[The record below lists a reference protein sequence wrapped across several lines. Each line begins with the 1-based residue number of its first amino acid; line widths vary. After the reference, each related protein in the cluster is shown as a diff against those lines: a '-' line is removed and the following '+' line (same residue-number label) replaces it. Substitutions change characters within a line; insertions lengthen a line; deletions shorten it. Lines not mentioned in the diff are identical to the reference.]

1 MRSIATGYQP
11 GSPRF
16 AVSHVQACI
25 SLSTTSMELAM
36 HLSTP
41 SSVQRRKL
49 LFAGLAVALAGCSL
63 PPDAAA
69 LGRSVGIDI
78 VDRDTGQVLEV
89 YRHAGRSYVAGR
101 PGARYA
107 IRISNRSGARVLA
120 VTAVDGIN
128 ILTGKTAAWGQSGYV
143 FEPWQTHELTGWR
156 KSDSQVAAFEFTS
169 LPDSYAARTG
179 RPLDVGVIGVAV
191 FRERTRPAWRDK
203 EPDQRPIGA
212 LDERERRLAAP
223 RSEAAAD
230 AAGQSSAGR
239 ADSAAPA
246 QRAAPPPTAE
256 SKLAA
261 QPDRLGTGHGQRE
274 DSWVTTTQFERASR
288 TPDEIVSMQYD
299 RYENLLAAGI
309 IGRAPMALPRPRPFP
324 GSREAY
330 GYVPDPPA
338 RY

>member
-1 MRSIATGYQP
+1 
-11 GSPRF
+11 
-16 AVSHVQACI
+16 
-25 SLSTTSMELAM
+25 M
-36 HLSTP
+36 HPP
-41 SSVQRRKL
+41 SSLPRRNL
-49 LFAGLAVALAGCSL
+49 LFAGLALALAGCSL

-69 LGRSVGIDI
+69 AGRAVSIDI
-78 VDRDTGQVLEV
+78 VDRDTGQVLEI
-89 YRHAGRSYVAGR
+89 YQHAGRSYVAGR

-143 FEPWQTHELTGWR
+143 FEPWQTYEVTGWR

-191 FRERTRPAWRDK
+191 FRERTRPVWRDK
-203 EPDQRPIGA
+203 EHDQRPMGS
-212 LDERERRLAAP
+212 LDERERRLAEP

-230 AAGQSSAGR
+230 AAGPSGAGR

-246 QRAAPPPTAE
+246 TRAAPPAAAE
-256 SKLAA
+256 SKPADR
-261 QPDRLGTGHGQRE
+261 PDRRDRLGTGHGQRE
-274 DSWVTTTQFERASR
+274 DSWVTTTQFERASS
-288 TPDEIVSMQYD
+288 TPDEIVSVQYD

-309 IGRAPMALPRPRPFP
+309 IGNAPIVRPRPFP
-324 GSREAY
+324 GSRDTY

>member
-1 MRSIATGYQP
+1 MHPSASSAP
-11 GSPRF
+11 PSSPR
-16 AVSHVQACI
+16 
-25 SLSTTSMELAM
+25 
-36 HLSTP
+36 
-41 SSVQRRKL
+41 RRSL
-49 LFAGLAVALAGCSL
+49 LFAGFALALAGCSL
-63 PPDAAA
+63 PPDALAV
-69 LGRSVGIDI
+69 GRSISVEI

-89 YRHAGRSYVAGR
+89 YQHAGRSYIAGR

-128 ILTGKTAAWGQSGYV
+128 ILTGRTAAWGQSGYV
-143 FEPWQTHELTGWR
+143 FEPWQSYEVTGWR

-191 FRERTRPAWRDK
+191 FRERVRPVWREK
-203 EPDQRPIGA
+203 ERDQRPLGA
-212 LDERERRLAAP
+212 ADERERRLAEP

-230 AAGQSSAGR
+230 AAGQSGAGR
-239 ADSAAPA
+239 ADSAA
-246 QRAAPPPTAE
+246 RAAPPAAAAE

-261 QPDRLGTGHGQRE
+261 QPDRLGTGHGRRE
-274 DSWVTTTQFERASR
+274 DSWVTTTQFERASS
-288 TPDEIVSMQYD
+288 TPDEIVSVQYD

-309 IGRAPMALPRPRPFP
+309 IGAAPMARPRPFP
-324 GSREAY
+324 GSRETY

>member
-1 MRSIATGYQP
+1 
-11 GSPRF
+11 
-16 AVSHVQACI
+16 
-25 SLSTTSMELAM
+25 MELAM
-36 HLSTP
+36 QP
-41 SSVQRRKL
+41 SNSSPLRRRSL
-49 LFAGLAVALAGCSL
+49 LLAGLVLGLAGCSL

-69 LGRSVGIDI
+69 VGRAVSVEI

-89 YRHAGRSYVAGR
+89 YQHAGRSYVAGR

-143 FEPWQTHELTGWR
+143 FEPWQTYEVTGWR

-191 FRERTRPAWRDK
+191 FRERMRPVWRDK
-203 EPDQRPIGA
+203 ERDQRPLGS
-212 LDERERRLAAP
+212 LDERERRLAEP

-230 AAGQSSAGR
+230 AAGQSGADR

-246 QRAAPPPTAE
+246 TRAAPAPSAE
-256 SKLAA
+256 AKLAA

-274 DSWVTTTQFERASR
+274 DSWVTSTQFERVSS
-288 TPDEIVSMQYD
+288 TPDEIVSVQYD

-309 IGRAPMALPRPRPFP
+309 VARVPPVARPRPFP
-324 GSREAY
+324 GSRESY

>member
-1 MRSIATGYQP
+1 MHP
-11 GSPRF
+11 P
-16 AVSHVQACI
+16 I
-25 SLSTTSMELAM
+25 SSAL
-36 HLSTP
+36 
-41 SSVQRRKL
+41 RRRNL
-49 LFAGLAVALAGCSL
+49 LFAGCALALAGCAL

-69 LGRSVGIDI
+69 LGRSVSVDI
-78 VDRDTGQVLEV
+78 VDRDTGQLLEV
-89 YRHAGRSYVAGR
+89 YQHAGRSYVAGR

-107 IRISNRSGARVLA
+107 IRISNRSAVRVLA

-143 FEPWQTHELTGWR
+143 FEPWQTYEVTGWR

-191 FRERTRPAWRDK
+191 FRERQPAWRDR
-203 EPDQRPIGA
+203 RPIGSA
-212 LDERERRLAAP
+212 DERDGERERRLAEP
-223 RSEAAAD
+223 RSEAAKD
-230 AAGQSSAGR
+230 AAGSSSAGR
-239 ADSAAPA
+239 ADSAAP
-246 QRAAPPPTAE
+246 PPSTE
-256 SKLAA
+256 SKVAA

-274 DSWVTTTQFERASR
+274 DSWVTSTPFDRASS
-288 TPDEIVSMQYD
+288 TPDEIVSVQYD

-309 IGRAPMALPRPRPFP
+309 VRGLPIARPRPFP

>member
-1 MRSIATGYQP
+1 
-11 GSPRF
+11 
-16 AVSHVQACI
+16 
-25 SLSTTSMELAM
+25 M
-36 HLSTP
+36 HPSP
-41 SSVQRRKL
+41 SSPPSSSMRRRKL
-49 LFAGLAVALAGCSL
+49 MLDGLTLALAGCSL
-63 PPDAAA
+63 PPDAVAV
-69 LGRSVGIDI
+69 GRSVSVDI

-89 YRHAGRSYVAGR
+89 YQHAGRSYIAGR

-143 FEPWQTHELTGWR
+143 FEPWQTYEVTGWR

-179 RPLDVGVIGVAV
+179 RPIDVGVIGVAV
-191 FRERTRPAWRDK
+191 FRERMRPVWRDK
-203 EPDQRPIGA
+203 ERDQRPMGS
-212 LDERERRLAAP
+212 LDERERRLAEP
-223 RSEAAAD
+223 RSEASAD
-230 AAGQSSAGR
+230 AAGQS
-239 ADSAAPA
+239 AA
-246 QRAAPPPTAE
+246 AE

-261 QPDRLGTGHGQRE
+261 QPDRLDRLGTGHGRRE
-274 DSWVTTTQFERASR
+274 DSWVTTTQFERASSA
-288 TPDEIVSMQYD
+288 PDEIVSVQYD

-309 IGRAPMALPRPRPFP
+309 IGSAPPIARPRPFP
-324 GSREAY
+324 GSRDTY

>member
-1 MRSIATGYQP
+1 MRPTS
-11 GSPRF
+11 SSSLPRRN
-16 AVSHVQACI
+16 VLV
-25 SLSTTSMELAM
+25 
-36 HLSTP
+36 
-41 SSVQRRKL
+41 
-49 LFAGLAVALAGCSL
+49 AGLALALAGCSL
-63 PPDAAA
+63 PPDALAVGRA
-69 LGRSVGIDI
+69 LRIDI
-78 VDRDTGQVLEV
+78 VERDTGQVLEV
-89 YRHAGRSYVAGR
+89 YQHAGRSYVAGR

-143 FEPWQTHELTGWR
+143 FEPWQTYEVTGWR

-191 FRERTRPAWRDK
+191 FRERVRPVWRDK
-203 EPDQRPIGA
+203 ERDERPMGS
-212 LDERERRLAAP
+212 LDERERRLAEP
-223 RSEAAAD
+223 RSEAAD
-230 AAGQSSAGR
+230 ATGSSGAGR

-246 QRAAPPPTAE
+246 TRAAPPTAAE
-256 SKLAA
+256 SKLADR
-261 QPDRLGTGHGQRE
+261 PDRRDRLGTGHGQRE
-274 DSWVTTTQFERASR
+274 DSWVTTTQFERASS
-288 TPDEIVSMQYD
+288 TPDEIVSVQYD

-309 IGRAPMALPRPRPFP
+309 IGSPPIVRPRPFP
-324 GSREAY
+324 GSRDTY

>member
-1 MRSIATGYQP
+1 MQPSASSFRS
-11 GSPRF
+11 SPP
-16 AVSHVQACI
+16 
-25 SLSTTSMELAM
+25 
-36 HLSTP
+36 P
-41 SSVQRRKL
+41 SSLRRRSL
-49 LFAGLAVALAGCSL
+49 LFAGAALTLAGCTL
-63 PPDAAA
+63 PPDALAA
-69 LGRSVGIDI
+69 GRSVSVEI

-89 YRHAGRSYVAGR
+89 YQHAGRSYIAGR

-107 IRISNRSGARVLA
+107 IRINNRSGARVLA

-128 ILTGKTAAWGQSGYV
+128 ILTGRTAAWGQSGYV
-143 FEPWQTHELTGWR
+143 FEPWQSYEVTGWR

-191 FRERTRPAWRDK
+191 FRERVRPVWREK
-203 EPDQRPIGA
+203 ERDQRPMGS
-212 LDERERRLAAP
+212 LDERERRLAEP

-230 AAGQSSAGR
+230 AAGPSGVGR

-246 QRAAPPPTAE
+246 ARAAPPAPAE

-261 QPDRLGTGHGQRE
+261 QPERLGTGHGQRE
-274 DSWVTTTQFERASR
+274 DSWVRTTQFERASS
-288 TPDEIVSMQYD
+288 TPDEIVSVQYD

-309 IGRAPMALPRPRPFP
+309 VGRAPIARPRPFP
-324 GSREAY
+324 GSRETY

>member
-1 MRSIATGYQP
+1 
-11 GSPRF
+11 
-16 AVSHVQACI
+16 
-25 SLSTTSMELAM
+25 M
-36 HLSTP
+36 HPSP
-41 SSVQRRKL
+41 SSARSASLPRRNL
-49 LFAGLAVALAGCSL
+49 LFAGFALALAGCTL

-69 LGRSVGIDI
+69 VGRAVSIDI

-89 YRHAGRSYVAGR
+89 YQHAGRSYVAGR

-107 IRISNRSGARVLA
+107 VRISNRTGARVLA

-143 FEPWQTHELTGWR
+143 FEPWQTYEVTGWR

-191 FRERTRPAWRDK
+191 FRERVRPAWRDK
-203 EPDQRPIGA
+203 ERDQRPLGS
-212 LDERERRLAAP
+212 LDERERRLAEP

-230 AAGQSSAGR
+230 ASGQSGAGR

-246 QRAAPPPTAE
+246 TRAAPPAAAE
-256 SKLAA
+256 STLAA
-261 QPDRLGTGHGQRE
+261 RPDRLDRLGTGHGQRE
-274 DSWVTTTQFERASR
+274 DSWVTTTQFERASG
-288 TPDEIVSMQYD
+288 TPDEIVSVQYD

-309 IGRAPMALPRPRPFP
+309 IGSAPIVRPRPFP
-324 GSREAY
+324 GSRETY